1 MQGDGC
7 LGSSDDS
14 QTDSKDFSLS
24 DTEGEYILFFLLCF
38 VIFFVVLT
46 SLKKTQKNT
55 FLDGEIALPGA
66 SQFLVQ
72 RAQLRLVNPEPYLLH
87 LARILEEATFL
98 CFNHPKARYQATRDH
113 CYNL

>member
-38 VIFFVVLT
+38 VIFYVVLT
-46 SLKKTQKNT
+46 SLKKNT
-55 FLDGEIALPGA
+55 KK
-66 SQFLVQ
+66 
-72 RAQLRLVNPEPYLLH
+72 H
-87 LARILEEATFL
+87 LSGWGDCPSWGQPILSAKGSAETG
-98 CFNHPKARYQATRDH
+98 
-113 CYNL
+113 